1 MLAPNEM
8 FIMQRTVYYLQMP
21 RISLFQKQVPLN
33 IVMAFLYMQTSVHK
47 KVYILKQT
55 CF

>member
-1 MLAPNEM
+1 MLALNEM
-8 FIMQRTVYYLQMP
+8 FVMQHTVYYIQMP
-21 RISLFQKQVPLN
+21 MTSLFQKQVPLN